1 MKILIPDD
9 YQYATRE
16 LACLELLQGHE
27 VTILGDLGK
36 EPQAGAA
43 LAEAEALVLIRE
55 RTQITADFLQQ
66 MPHLKVISQT
76 GKVARHI
83 DLAACTAAGV
93 VVVEGAG
100 SPVAPAELTWA
111 LILAAQRK
119 LVQAVVDMKE
129 GKWQTNIGL
138 ALHGQTLG
146 VWGYGKIGRMIAGFG
161 RAFAMDVQIFGRQA
175 SIEAAQADGYR
186 VCESREAFF
195 ATSDVLTVHLRL
207 VNDTIGIIKAGDLAA
222 MKPAALFVNTSRAE
236 LVEAGALETTLR
248 NGRPGFAALDVF
260 PEEPIYDADYAL
272 LRMPNV
278 LCTPH
283 LGYVEHKGYELY
295 FGKAFENLLTFFAGN
310 PANVVNRE
318 ALPPL
323 PQNGGN
329 D

>member
-27 VTILGDLGK
+27 VTILGDLSK
-36 EPQAGAA
+36 EPQAAA

-55 RTQITADFLQQ
+55 RTQVTADFLRQ
-66 MPHLKVISQT
+66 MPQLQVISQT
-76 GKVARHI
+76 GKIARHV

-93 VVVEGAG
+93 LVVEGAG

-129 GKWQTNIGL
+129 GKWQTNIGR

-161 RAFAMDVQIFGRQA
+161 RAFAMDVQIFGRAA
-175 SIEAAQADGYR
+175 SIEAAQAEGYR
-186 VCESREAFF
+186 ICESREAFF

-207 VNDTIGIIKAGDLAA
+207 VKETLGIIKAGDLAG
-222 MKPAALFVNTSRAE
+222 MKPDSLFVNTSRAE
-236 LVEAGALETTLR
+236 LVEEGALETALQS
-248 NGRPGFAALDVF
+248 GRPGFAALDVF
-260 PEEPIYDADYAL
+260 PEEPVYDSDYAL
-272 LRMPNV
+272 LRMANV
-278 LCTPH
+278 ICTPQV
-283 LGYVEHKGYELY
+283 GYVEHRGYELY
-295 FGKAFENLLTFFAGN
+295 FARAFENLLSFFAGN
-310 PANVVNRE
+310 PANVVNQE
-318 ALPPL
+318 ALKK
-323 PQNGGN
+323 GKR
-329 D
+329 